1 MQVVL
6 LQDVSKLGKKG
17 DVVNVTEGYARN
29 FLFPRNLAAP
39 ASEGKLKEISIQKQ
53 TQAAKKKQ
61 QEEQARELAAKISNL
76 TVTIKAR
83 VGEGGRLFGAISSK
97 DIADA
102 LKAQHGYDVD
112 KKKIVLK
119 EPIKTLGDHKITI
132 KIHPVAQADI
142 NVQVQAGE

>member
-53 TQAAKKKQ
+53 TQAAKKNNKKNRPGNWQ
-61 QEEQARELAAKISNL
+61 LKLAI
-76 TVTIKAR
+76 
-83 VGEGGRLFGAISSK
+83 
-97 DIADA
+97 
-102 LKAQHGYDVD
+102 
-112 KKKIVLK
+112 
-119 EPIKTLGDHKITI
+119 
-132 KIHPVAQADI
+132 
-142 NVQVQAGE
+142 